1 MARRIGRMPGA
12 DRFGFDDTRGAD
24 GHAKI
29 SIALEAPV
37 ENVVVVADHRRSAQ
51 DQHARAAAREL
62 MILKVPPSRLAG
74 VAFKQA
80 GDLSVND
87 RKAVLF
93 PGQAVE
99 IDGIGGAINPGA
111 QWLQNLTGGVELA
124 GIDEHAVGPANRRI
138 HIRHIELRHGALV
151 KDGAE
156 ATAVLDPGKVDDGA
170 QTRVEPE
177 TETPVLPANLRAL
190 DLKAGA
196 KRLGNADGSRPPA
209 GRSFQLLVVHGS
221 FRDRRDAF
229 VDHLENFLFGRVDFD
244 LQAFNAARPA
254 EVDAVRVV
262 AAAHHDAV
270 AFKFG

>member
-1 MARRIGRMPGA
+1 MARRIGRMPGP

-62 MILKVPPSRLAG
+62 MIFKVAPSRLAG

-80 GDLSVND
+80 GELSVNN

-124 GIDEHAVGPANRRI
+124 GIDEDAVGPANRRI

-156 ATAVLDPGKVDDGA
+156 ATAVLDPGEIDDGA
-170 QTRVEPE
+170 QTRIEPE
-177 TETPVLPANLRAL
+177 TETPVLPADFPAP

-196 KRLGNADGSRPPA
+196 KRLANADGSGPRP
-209 GRSFQLLVVHGS
+209 GRGFQILVVHRSLGNG
-221 FRDRRDAF
+221 RDAF
-229 VDHLENFLFGRVDFD
+229 V
-244 LQAFNAARPA
+244 
-254 EVDAVRVV
+254 
-262 AAAHHDAV
+262 
-270 AFKFG
+270 